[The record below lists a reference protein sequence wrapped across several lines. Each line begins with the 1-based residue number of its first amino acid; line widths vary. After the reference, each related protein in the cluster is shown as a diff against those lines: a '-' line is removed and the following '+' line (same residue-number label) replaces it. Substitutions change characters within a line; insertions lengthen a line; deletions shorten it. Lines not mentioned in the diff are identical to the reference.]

1 MPISAS
7 VASSAQS
14 STTTA
19 TFLIRSLN
27 ALGNFLM
34 ALSTSLSNSTG
45 VVRRRFLEA
54 LRTSADEVATQG
66 ARTVVV
72 RRAADDSSV
81 SGRAD
86 GVGGALRGPERKG
99 PTGGWV
105 E

>member
-34 ALSTSLSNSTG
+34 ALSTSLSNSTR
-45 VVRRRFLEA
+45 VIRRRFLEA

-66 ARTVVV
+66 ARTAVR
-72 RRAADDSSV
+72 RRAAAAGRI
-81 SGRAD
+81 SGRAQ
-86 GVGGALRGPERKG
+86 GLGAAHPGPAG
-99 PTGGWV
+99 HG
-105 E
+105 